1 MKLKSYLRGI
11 GAGLIVA
18 ALVMGV
24 SQPKTLRA
32 LETVDNQTLKQT
44 VSENKTENKEVVST
58 SDNDTE
64 VAVNTDIS
72 EGDTS
77 GSKKEVSLAD
87 VSLTDASLDDLSEDA
102 EPSIKPEPDA
112 EIPEMPVVAETEEI
126 TPPKINPLPEGETG
140 YTESEEYVEIKVV
153 KGDGSVSVARRMF
166 EAGLIESAVEFDNFL
181 VENGYDRRLCV
192 GTYQMPYNATFE
204 ELANIL
210 MKKN

>member
-24 SQPKTLRA
+24 SQPKTSRA
-32 LETVDNQTLKQT
+32 LETVDKQTLMQT
-44 VSENKTENKEVVST
+44 VSENKTENKEAVSV
-58 SDNDTE
+58 SDNDTD
-64 VAVNTDIS
+64 AAINTEALKGDVSDS
-72 EGDTS
+72 EG
-77 GSKKEVSLAD
+77 EVSLAD
-87 VSLTDASLDDLSEDA
+87 VSSDDLSEA
-102 EPSIKPEPDA
+102 TKPSIKTESEEESLGA
-112 EIPEMPVVAETEEI
+112 SKTSETKEV
-126 TPPKINPLPEGETG
+126 TPTKINPLPEGETG
-140 YTESEEYVEIKVV
+140 YTESDEYVEIKVV

-166 EAGLIESAVEFDNFL
+166 EAGLIESAVEFDDFL
-181 VENGYDRRLCV
+181 IENGYDRRLCV